1 MTRRAIEIHG
11 DLVLLDGR
19 GDFNVEDR
27 INPKRIDEINIA
39 TSEMVVVAAHSHL
52 SGQQVNASEKD
63 GVVIS
68 AAHTHVSFGLKSAA
82 GPFQDRAGSG
92 LGLHVKL
99 QVAQERRSGG
109 PRPVGGLS
117 GRGYQ

>member
-1 MTRRAIEIHG
+1 MTRRAIKIHG
-11 DLVLLDGR
+11 DLVLLDGG

-27 INPKRIDEINIA
+27 INSKRIDEINIA

-68 AAHTHVSFGLKSAA
+68 VAHANVSFGLKSTAVPLQHVA
-82 GPFQDRAGSG
+82 VSG

-109 PRPVGGLS
+109 PRSVGGLS
-117 GRGYQ
+117 VRGY